1 MSKWL
6 NAELTDPVF
15 TAMSASFDAVA
26 LSDELAL
33 CAGQPAS
40 FFEAVNPDAWA
51 ASTVYALDSAVRPS
65 VDRNGFTYQCTTAG
79 TSGVSEPVWPTT
91 AGQTVT
97 DGTACWT
104 AHTCRAVGNISM
116 GASDFVKIT
125 GQLTIMPKTGIVSHS
140 SGTYDHVALLMK
152 SEKKL
157 ILVTTCVAQTIV
169 AGNIINTAA
178 FKEKLVSI

>member
-1 MSKWL
+1 MKWL
-6 NAELTDPVF
+6 NPELTDPVF

-26 LSDELAL
+26 LSDELAV
-33 CAGQPAS
+33 CAGQPSS
-40 FFEAVNPDAWA
+40 FFEAVNPDAWS
-51 ASTVYALDSAVRPS
+51 ASTSYAIGSAVRPS

-79 TSGVSEPVWPTT
+79 TSGASEPVWPTT

-97 DGTACWT
+97 DGSVVWT
-104 AHTCRAVGNISM
+104 ARTCRAVGNISM

-140 SGTYDHVALLMK
+140 SGTFDHVALLKK

-157 ILVTTCVAQTIV
+157 VLVTTCAAQAIV